1 MNKIILLVLFSLP
14 VKIFSQDTL
23 LTLQRTIKIS
33 MENNF
38 DIRILNNL
46 SKQAENNNTAGN
58 AGMLPSIDAN
68 LLYFHSSYS
77 LEQKYATSPDVN
89 TDASVSKNM
98 IADIGAAW
106 TIFDGTKM
114 FSTRSRLS
122 EQSALSQDQL
132 KIQIEN
138 SLVEVIESYYA
149 IVRQQQLLKL
159 VKEELLLT
167 EERVNI
173 SERKMTNGSGSR
185 LDWLQAKT
193 ENNRQR
199 SAKLLIETESQSER
213 INLNKLLGRN
223 IESAFSVEDTV
234 IVTYNPSFEDLKRSV
249 ITQNN
254 FLNFYRRNK
263 RIAELGLKETKALR
277 SPIIKF
283 NAHYIYSKN
292 TNEAGYSLLN
302 KSYGFNYGAT
312 ATIPLFHGSNI
323 SGQIKNSKL
332 EFERADIFME
342 SVTAEVNADL
352 YKEWLMFKNNLELL
366 QLEEQNI
373 IYAREVFSISHE
385 RYRIG
390 VSNSVEQY
398 EAQRT
403 FEEATTRLIDARY
416 NSKLS
421 ETMLRKLNGE
431 LVK

>member
-1 MNKIILLVLFSLP
+1 M
-14 VKIFSQDTL
+14 
-23 LTLQRTIKIS
+23 
-33 MENNF
+33 
-38 DIRILNNL
+38 
-46 SKQAENNNTAGN
+46 
-58 AGMLPSIDAN
+58 
-68 LLYFHSSYS
+68 
-77 LEQKYATSPDVN
+77 
-89 TDASVSKNM
+89 
-98 IADIGAAW
+98 
-106 TIFDGTKM
+106 
-114 FSTRSRLS
+114 
-122 EQSALSQDQL
+122 
-132 KIQIEN
+132 
-138 SLVEVIESYYA
+138 
-149 IVRQQQLLKL
+149 
-159 VKEELLLT
+159 
-167 EERVNI
+167 
-173 SERKMTNGSGSR
+173 
-185 LDWLQAKT
+185 
-193 ENNRQR
+193 
-199 SAKLLIETESQSER
+199 
-213 INLNKLLGRN
+213 
-223 IESAFSVEDTV
+223 
-234 IVTYNPSFEDLKRSV
+234 
-249 ITQNN
+249 
-254 FLNFYRRNK
+254 
-263 RIAELGLKETKALR
+263 KETKALR

-302 KSYGFNYGAT
+302 KSYGLNYGAT
-312 ATIPLFHGSNI
+312 ATIPLFHGANI